1 MWKKCFCIVLK
12 IQQNL
17 NFLFL
22 SHCAYLFKNWPSQFL
37 SHLESVLYWGAQF
50 SSLKKPKQKPDLQFG
65 AGKFKFCCMLRIIHK
80 CFFHWATFTCILK
93 RFYFLIFSI
102 NVNDIKS
109 RNKMQLRL
117 QKEFNSN
124 VPPHFPKLCQRPRE
138 CWSKANTMG
147 TKPFWS
153 WIFILSKYF
162 SNV

>member
-1 MWKKCFCIVLK
+1 MAWWKKCFCIILK
-12 IQQNL
+12 IQRNSS
-17 NFLFL
+17 FLFL
-22 SHCAYLFKNWPSQFL
+22 SHCTECALCLPFWELAF
-37 SHLESVLYWGAQF
+37 SVLSQ
-50 SSLKKPKQKPDLQFG
+50 PKQKPDLQFG